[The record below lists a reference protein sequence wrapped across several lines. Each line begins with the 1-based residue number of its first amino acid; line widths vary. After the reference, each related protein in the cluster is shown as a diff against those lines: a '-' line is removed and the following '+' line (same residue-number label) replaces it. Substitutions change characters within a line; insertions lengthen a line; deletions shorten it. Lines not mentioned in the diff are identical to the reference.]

1 MVHRLRPN
9 VKPEKKALILK
20 ALTLQKNSSVLAVL
34 GAELL
39 EFGGH
44 FWH

>member
-20 ALTLQKNSSVLAVL
+20 ALTLQKNSSVHERRA
-34 GAELL
+34 GDD
-39 EFGGH
+39 H
-44 FWH
+44 H